1 MIATM
6 RTEIARLFTDKRHPS
21 HADAMNTPSHMLLG
35 AAVFGRPNAPAV
47 TLAALAGGLA
57 PDIPMLV
64 MVLWSTRVQGLPEH
78 EVFSQIYFSEAWQAV
93 FAIDHG
99 FLVWGAML
107 GLAVWCGF
115 VVLRAFAGS
124 GLLHALADFLTHHDD
139 ARRQFWPMTDWVFRS
154 PVSYWDARYY
164 GETFA
169 LFELALVVLLTTA
182 LFWRL
187 RRRWERALI
196 LAIAAVI
203 VLPVILT
210 GGFHGLHG
218 MQ

>member
-1 MIATM
+1 
-6 RTEIARLFTDKRHPS
+6 
-21 HADAMNTPSHMLLG
+21 MLIG

-47 TLAALAGGLA
+47 PLAALAGGLV

-64 MVLWSTRVQGLPEH
+64 MVLWSTRVRGLPEH
-78 EVFSQIYFSEAWQAV
+78 QVFSQIYFSEAWQAI

-99 FLVWGAML
+99 FFVWGAML
-107 GLAVWCGF
+107 GVAVWCGF

-124 GLLHALADFLTHHDD
+124 GLLHAIVDFLTHHDD
-139 ARRQFWPMTDWVFRS
+139 ARSQLWPVTDWVFRS

-164 GETFA
+164 GEAFA
-169 LFELALVVLLTTA
+169 LFELALVVLLTT
-182 LFWRL
+182 LLLWRL
-187 RRRWERALI
+187 RHRWERALI
-196 LAIAAVI
+196 LAIAALI

-218 MQ
+218 MK